1 MERKKF
7 SILARL
13 KSFNYAFNGL
23 KIFFLNEHNGR
34 IHLVATL
41 AAIFLAVWLKISTLE
56 WIMICMVIGF
66 VFVAEILNTAIEKL
80 ADVVTK
86 ETNEKIKIVKDVA
99 AAAVLIS
106 ALTALLVGL
115 IIFLPKLCL
124 IANP

>member
-1 MERKKF
+1 M
-7 SILARL
+7 ARL